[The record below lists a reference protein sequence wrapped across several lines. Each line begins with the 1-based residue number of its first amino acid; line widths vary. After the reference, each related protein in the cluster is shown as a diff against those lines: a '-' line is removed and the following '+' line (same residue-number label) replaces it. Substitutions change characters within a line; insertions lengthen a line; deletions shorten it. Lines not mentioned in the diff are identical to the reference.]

1 MLSMELAHKKILDLN
16 SAIQKRNEIKNSNKT
31 LTITNGCFDLLHAGH
46 VFYLNQAAKLGDN
59 LWLFLNSDT
68 SVQSLKGPHRPVQS
82 EIHRSYVVAS
92 LESIDAVVI
101 FNNTRLDKEILSIK
115 PDIYVKAGDYNLETM
130 NQEEKKSLEEAGTE
144 IRFLPF
150 LEGFSSTH
158 LMNKISQTNDV

>member
-1 MLSMELAHKKILDLN
+1 MELVHEKILDLN

-46 VFYLNQAAKLGDN
+46 VFYLNQAAKQGDY

-82 EIHRSYVVAS
+82 EIHRAYIVAS
-92 LESIDAVVI
+92 LESIDGVVI
-101 FNNTRLDKEILSIK
+101 FNNSRLDKEILAIK
-115 PDIYVKAGDYNLETM
+115 PDIYVKAGDYNMNTM
-130 NQEEKKSLEEAGTE
+130 NQEEKKSLEEVGTE

-158 LMNKISQTNDV
+158 LMNKISQANDV

>member
-1 MLSMELAHKKILDLN
+1 MKLTHKKILDLN
-16 SAIQKRNEIKNSNKT
+16 SAIQKRNEIKNLNKT

-59 LWLFLNSDT
+59 LWLFLNSDA
-68 SVQSLKGPHRPVQS
+68 SVQSLKGQHRPVQS
-82 EIHRSYVVAS
+82 EIHRAYVMAS

-130 NQEEKKSLEEAGTE
+130 NKEEKKSLEEAGTE

-158 LMNKISQTNDV
+158 LMNKISQANDV

>member
-1 MLSMELAHKKILDLN
+1 MELAHKKILDLN

-46 VFYLNQAAKLGDN
+46 VFYLNEAAKLGDN

-82 EIHRSYVVAS
+82 EIHRAYVVAS

-150 LEGFSSTH
+150 LQGFSSTD
-158 LMNKISQTNDV
+158 LIQKISEANDAS